1 MKKHLTSIII
11 LLILLPVFSVNAYYI
26 YETSCEYTINDNKSI
41 ENKEIILKISHCPS
55 IIKNANSLL
64 HIKNNTINS
73 IKNSTMASFI
83 LDNNKVLLANNIDE
97 QFTIS
102 VHYQ

>member
-1 MKKHLTSIII
+1 MNKHLTPIII

-26 YETSCEYTINDNKSI
+26 YETSCEYIMGDNKS
-41 ENKEIILKISHCPS
+41 KESQEVILKVSNCPS
-55 IIKNANSLL
+55 IIKNASSIFN
-64 HIKNNTINS
+64 INKNTAIS
-73 IKNSTMASFI
+73 IKNSTITSFI
-83 LDNNKVLLANNIDE
+83 LDSNKVVLADNIND

>member
-1 MKKHLTSIII
+1 MKKHLTPIIM

-26 YETSCEYTINDNKSI
+26 YETSCEYIMDDNKSK
-41 ENKEIILKISHCPS
+41 ENQEVILKISNCPS
-55 IIKNANSLL
+55 IIKNANRILN
-64 HIKNNTINS
+64 IKKNTAIS
-73 IKNSTMASFI
+73 IKNSAITSFI
-83 LDNNKVLLANNIDE
+83 LYSNKVVLADNIND

>member
-1 MKKHLTSIII
+1 MKKHLTPIII
-11 LLILLPVFSVNAYYI
+11 LLTLLPISSVDAYYI
-26 YETSCEYTINDNKSI
+26 YETSCEYTMNDNKSI

-55 IIKNANSLL
+55 IIKNTNSLL
-64 HIKNNTINS
+64 NIKNNTTSS
-73 IKNSTMASFI
+73 IKNSTMTSFI

-97 QFTIS
+97 QLTIS

>member
-1 MKKHLTSIII
+1 MD
-11 LLILLPVFSVNAYYI
+11 
-26 YETSCEYTINDNKSI
+26 DNKSI

-55 IIKNANSLL
+55 IIKNTNNLL
-64 HIKNNTINS
+64 NIKNNTTNS
-73 IKNSTMASFI
+73 IKNSTMTSFI

-97 QFTIS
+97 QLTIS

>member
-1 MKKHLTSIII
+1 MKKHVTPIIM
-11 LLILLPVFSVNAYYI
+11 LSILLPVFSVNAYYI
-26 YETSCEYTINDNKSI
+26 YETSCEYIMDDNKSI

-55 IIKNANSLL
+55 IIKNTNSLL
-64 HIKNNTINS
+64 NIKNNTTNS
-73 IKNSTMASFI
+73 IKNSTMTSFI

-97 QFTIS
+97 QLTIS